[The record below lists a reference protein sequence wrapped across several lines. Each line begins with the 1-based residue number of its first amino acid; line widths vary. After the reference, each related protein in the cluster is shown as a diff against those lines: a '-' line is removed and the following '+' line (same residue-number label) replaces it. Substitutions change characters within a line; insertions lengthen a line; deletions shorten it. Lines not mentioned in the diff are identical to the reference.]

1 MAAKFLELNEA
12 AKVLGVTTDQLIE
25 MRQQGTIHG
34 YRDGSTWKFKSDE
47 VDRVKAER
55 SGGGD
60 GGDFDSDDFEIDSNA
75 SAIGEEPSGDDSYS
89 LLMSDES
96 PSKASGSASNILAD
110 DSSIG
115 TGGSSVIAV
124 GKGSSKLSSDDS
136 NISELKMSDDDSE
149 SSVFTGKD
157 AELDTSAGGTGELNL
172 ADEASSIDSG
182 SLLLSSDLSMGDS
195 RLSLGEDSDDM
206 VLGAPSGLGSD
217 VSLDRKGSGINI
229 GKPSESG
236 LSLEEPLE
244 LGGSQMESLELP
256 EDEEFVSVGDA
267 ASDPDSATM
276 LKADEEFALGPQ
288 MMGLGDDSSDSGS
301 QVIELTD
308 SETFEDSAGTVIGPA
323 DMLGGMGGFEAAGAG
338 LGAAGMAGL
347 GAAIVPGAQQ
357 QATLPPAVIEAPYSV
372 WNVVGLLCVVM
383 VMGLTGVLMIDVLRN
398 MWAFDAPYGVSTS
411 IMDSLIE
418 ALKL

>member
-1 MAAKFLELNEA
+1 MAAKFFELSEA
-12 AKVLGVTTDQLIE
+12 AKILGVTTDQLME

-34 YRDGSTWKFKSDE
+34 YRDGSTWKFKPEE
-47 VDRVKAER
+47 VERVKADR

-60 GGDFDSDDFEIDSNA
+60 ADSEEFEIGSA
-75 SAIGEEPSGDDSYS
+75 ESAIGDEEPSDIDSYS
-89 LLMSDES
+89 LLMTDES
-96 PSKASGSASNILAD
+96 QSKSGSKSNILSD
-110 DSSIG
+110 GSSIG
-115 TGGSSVIAV
+115 AAGSSIISV
-124 GKGSSKLSSDDS
+124 GKGSSKLSADDS
-136 NISELKMSDDDSE
+136 SLSELKLSDDDSE

-157 AELDTSAGGTGELNL
+157 AELDTSAGGTGDLNL
-172 ADEASSIDSG
+172 ADEASSGDSG
-182 SLLLSSDLSMGDS
+182 SLLLSNDLAMGES
-195 RLSLGEDSDDM
+195 LLSLGEDSDDM

-217 VSLDRKGSGINI
+217 VSLDPKGSGINI

-256 EDEEFVSVGDA
+256 EDEEFVSLGDA

-288 MMGLGDDSSDSGS
+288 MMGMGDDSSDSGS

-308 SETFEDSAGTVIGPA
+308 SETFEDSAGTVIGPS
-323 DMLGGMGGFEAAGAG
+323 DMLGMGGGFQAAGAG
-338 LGAAGMAGL
+338 LAVGAGMVAMGGAAGGQ
-347 GAAIVPGAQQ
+347 P
-357 QATLPPAVIEAPYSV
+357 QATLPAAAVEAPYSV
-372 WNVVGLLCVVM
+372 WNVIGLLCVVM
-383 VMGLTGVLMIDVLRN
+383 VMALTGVLMVDVLRN
-398 MWAFDAPYGVSTS
+398 MWAFDAPYSVSSS

>member
-1 MAAKFLELNEA
+1 MAAKFFELSEA
-12 AKVLGVTTDQLIE
+12 AKILGVTTDQLME

-34 YRDGSTWKFKSDE
+34 YRDGSTWKFKPEE
-47 VDRVKAER
+47 VERVKADR

-60 GGDFDSDDFEIDSNA
+60 ANSDDFEIGSA
-75 SAIGEEPSGDDSYS
+75 ESAIGDEEPSDIDSYS

-96 PSKASGSASNILAD
+96 RSKSAGSASNILAD
-110 DSSIG
+110 SSSIG
-115 TGGSSVIAV
+115 AGGSSIISV

-136 NISELKMSDDDSE
+136 SLSELKLSDDDSE

-157 AELDTSAGGTGELNL
+157 AELDTSAGGTGDLNL
-172 ADEASSIDSG
+172 ADDAGGDSG
-182 SLLLSSDLSMGDS
+182 SLLLSNDLAMGES
-195 RLSLGEDSDDM
+195 LLSLGEDSDDM

-217 VSLDRKGSGINI
+217 VSLDPKGSGINI

-256 EDEEFVSVGDA
+256 EDEEFVSLGDA

-288 MMGLGDDSSDSGS
+288 MMGVGDDSSDSGS

-323 DMLGGMGGFEAAGAG
+323 DMLGMGGGFEAAGAG
-338 LGAAGMAGL
+338 ALATGAGMVAMGAAAG
-347 GAAIVPGAQQ
+347 GQP
-357 QATLPPAVIEAPYSV
+357 QASLPPAALEAPYSI
-372 WNVVGLLCVVM
+372 WNVIGLLCVVM
-383 VMGLTGVLMIDVLRN
+383 VMALTGVLMVDVLRN
-398 MWAFDAPYGVSTS
+398 MWAFDSPYSVSSGV
-411 IMDSLIE
+411 MDSLIE
-418 ALKL
+418 ALKLD

>member
-1 MAAKFLELNEA
+1 MAAKFFELNEA
-12 AKVLGVTTDQLIE
+12 AKILGVTTDQLME

-34 YRDGSTWKFKSDE
+34 YRDGSTWKFKPEE
-47 VDRVKAER
+47 VERVKAER
-55 SGGGD
+55 SGGG
-60 GGDFDSDDFEIDSNA
+60 GDFDSDDFELDSNA
-75 SAIGEEPSGDDSYS
+75 SAIGDEEPSGDDSYS
-89 LLMSDES
+89 LLMNDES

-110 DSSIG
+110 DSSVG
-115 TGGSSVIAV
+115 AAGSSIIAV

-136 NISELKMSDDDSE
+136 NLSELKLSDNDSE
-149 SSVFTGKD
+149 SSVFTGKE

-172 ADEASSIDSG
+172 ADDASSIDSG
-182 SLLLSSDLSMGDS
+182 SLLLASELSMGDS

-217 VSLDRKGSGINI
+217 VSLDPKGSGINI

-288 MMGLGDDSSDSGS
+288 MMGMGDDSSDSGS

-338 LGAAGMAGL
+338 LGAAGL
-347 GAAIVPGAQQ
+347 GAAVVPGAQQ
-357 QATLPPAVIEAPYSV
+357 QATLPPATLEAPYSV
-372 WNVVGLLCVVM
+372 WNVIGLLCVVM
-383 VMGLTGVLMIDVLRN
+383 VMGLTGVLMVDVLRN
-398 MWAFDAPYGVSTS
+398 MWAFDAPYGVSSS